1 MTTGLGELGSAHY
14 VLLTTYRKDGTPI
27 GTPVWAVTR
36 DGKLYVWTEV
46 SSWKVK
52 RIRNNPAVTVQPC
65 GMRGAPQGE
74 VREAKARLLDA
85 AETGQVLRLILRKY
99 WLAGPPTVLAS
110 RLFRGKSST
119 IGIELT
125 LQ

>member
-14 VLLTTYRKDGTPI
+14 VLLTTYRKDGTPV

-74 VREAKARLLDA
+74 AREAQARLLDT

-99 WLAGPPTVLAS
+99 WLAGPPTALAS
-110 RLFRGKSST
+110 RLFRGKGST

-125 LQ
+125 LP

>member
-1 MTTGLGELGSAHY
+1 MTKALGELSSAHY

-27 GTPVWAVTR
+27 GTPVWAVAR
-36 DGKLYVWTEV
+36 DGKLYVWTDLD
-46 SSWKVK
+46 SWKVK

-65 GMRGAPQGE
+65 GIRGVPRGE
-74 VREAKARLLDA
+74 IHTATARLLDR
-85 AETGQVLRLILRKY
+85 EGTGQVLSMILRKY
-99 WLAGPPTVLAS
+99 WLAGPPTALAS
-110 RLFRGKSST
+110 RLFHGKDST